1 MAITP
6 KRHFGDMGEKAAAIF
21 LKSKD
26 YSIIDL
32 NFQNNLGRRM
42 GEIDIIAKDNKKK
55 ELVFVEVKTRGLER
69 YGQTLPE
76 ENVTYQK
83 LRRMQKM
90 ANFYMRQRKLEGDDY
105 RFDVISVWL
114 DLNRKYARIKHIE
127 GL

>member
-1 MAITP
+1 MVTTL
-6 KRHFGDMGEKAAAIF
+6 KRHFGDMGEKTAAVF
-21 LKSKD
+21 LKNKG

-42 GEIDIIAKDNKKK
+42 GEIDIIAKDNYKK
-55 ELVFVEVKTRGLER
+55 EFVFVEVKTRGLEK

-83 LRRMQKM
+83 LRKMQKM
-90 ANFYMRQRKLEGDDY
+90 ANFYMRQKGLENDDY

-114 DLNRKYARIKHIE
+114 DLDRKYARIKHIK